1 MKSSVVLMLS
11 LYTSYWIVPCH
22 TISSVPNLRHY
33 WRRLFSDL
41 SWYNY
46 RLGER
51 YIHKTAPLCL
61 TTETR
66 CSFMAEIKNARFSNE
81 EAFNLFLGRKLC
93 LAKLFLSATRH
104 RKAFVWVTDF
114 PLKIYTTFAEF
125 YTNSKESHT
134 KVLHRSVLDFWRS
147 LEKYITSVPD
157 IFLFW
162 LILSVYAY
170 IYIICVYSRAS
181 LELNEDVVLD
191 RLLYCDKWSNQV
203 CADFLSEALW
213 ERQSAPLC
221 LQELR
226 SIQLESLKC
235 SVKNAKAAVSCWV
248 IEITDFLSS

>member
-114 PLKIYTTFAEF
+114 PLKYTQ
-125 YTNSKESHT
+125 
-134 KVLHRSVLDFWRS
+134 
-147 LEKYITSVPD
+147 P
-157 IFLFW
+157 
-162 LILSVYAY
+162 
-170 IYIICVYSRAS
+170 
-181 LELNEDVVLD
+181 
-191 RLLYCDKWSNQV
+191 
-203 CADFLSEALW
+203 
-213 ERQSAPLC
+213 
-221 LQELR
+221 LR
-226 SIQLESLKC
+226 SSIQTRRNLIRKYYTEVCL
-235 SVKNAKAAVSCWV
+235 
-248 IEITDFLSS
+248 IFEDH